1 MNRNRL
7 LSAAPA
13 AGALAAALLAGCST
27 ASDADAGRIDPADA
41 GIVAPAPEADE
52 RSDGGSDERPDDG
65 GAASAPEAGGDPAA
79 RFLACATEAGFEG
92 FLDERGNVWVVDD
105 FAQQVLD
112 LRLQA
117 SDQPFPAGLLDDPR
131 PGHAHM
137 FSQGDDGRG
146 VVVPV
151 SAAYFT
157 QDPVAAAA
165 WAYCEAA
172 HPDFEQP
179 GFVVDEGLQAERLA
193 IVQQDAL
200 GFARRARDAGHHWV
214 ADPVPGSPFIVLP
227 AGLTEA
233 ELRAALADALDPDTW
248 VGFDSDADLDFAWR
262 EVIGEFAGAAQ
273 G

>member
-7 LSAAPA
+7 LSAAPV
-13 AGALAAALLAGCST
+13 GVLAVALLAGCST

-41 GIVAPAPEADE
+41 GLVAPAPEADE
-52 RSDGGSDERPDDG
+52 RSGGGSDDDG
-65 GAASAPEAGGDPAA
+65 AGAATGGDPAA
-79 RFLACATEAGFEG
+79 RFLACVTDAGFEG
-92 FLDERGNVWVVDD
+92 SLDEWGNVRVVDD
-105 FAQQVLD
+105 FAQQLLD

-117 SDQPFPAGLLDDPR
+117 SQQSSPAGLLDELSGDPR
-131 PGHAHM
+131 PGLAHI
-137 FSQGDDGRG
+137 FGQGDDGRG

-179 GFVVDEGLQAERLA
+179 GVVVDEGDQAERFA
-193 IVQQDAL
+193 IAQRDAL
-200 GFARRARDAGHHWV
+200 DFARRARDAGHHWV
-214 ADPVPGSPFIVLP
+214 ADPMPGAPLIVLP

-233 ELRAALADALDPDTW
+233 ELRAALADALDPDVW
-248 VGFDSDADLDFAWR
+248 ISFDALADLGFAWR
-262 EVIGEFAGAAQ
+262 EVIGEFVGAAL